1 MVHPD
6 VLVLKLGS
14 LVGKGGFS
22 QVFQAQ
28 NKMTGQVVA
37 VKKSRVS
44 LRVRRTLFQ
53 HEARVLLLLQGH
65 PAIPLMY
72 AIGRFQHF
80 EYISMELLGP
90 SIGDINGQD
99 KGVRKRIAPQL
110 AVQMLSALKYIHSHG
125 LVHRDIKPDNIL
137 LHPTDHQYI
146 RLIDFGLARQYRG
159 VPVPVIGPN
168 LEPNY
173 VLGTLPY
180 ASLHAH
186 RGLALTRRDDL
197 ESLAYTLFSILQGC
211 LPWDKP
217 HQRTSTS
224 RGVRRQVLAKKLDW
238 SGARLTEEYDAAF
251 GQFLDEIRA
260 LEFNETL
267 SYDHWELVFAGISER
282 QGASLPYDFG
292 AGDAS
297 DKPRE
302 SKPSPPPSSHIVQP
316 GQLIYAQL
324 LPRTT
329 IEGYTIGQRDS
340 SYWSDLSLS
349 DESWPTVP
357 LPAVVLE
364 VRKDWRGKSVV
375 KVAPITRRRTGES
388 TIKFL
393 RSDDKKSSEPDTAIV
408 LGPGWPRDPAWCYSF
423 MRLNS
428 FLCDPDQHEI
438 VPLHWKVAEDTL
450 SAILSHLNTGLDTNT
465 ANLPPNEHSA
475 IKRMEG
481 LLDVYIKIHSLGP
494 DTISHTVSGQV
505 VDWESERGWFDQL
518 NPILRRRALDGE
530 FGWALT
536 EYQQSDGTD
545 EASLSDSYYGDDF
558 TEWRDVQQELDPS
571 INLGLVDYSR
581 LDAQIPVISSI
592 E

>member
-1 MVHPD
+1 MHMVHPD

-28 NKMTGQVVA
+28 DKMTGQVVA

-44 LRVRRTLFQ
+44 LRVKRTLFQ
-53 HEARVLLLLQGH
+53 HEARVLLTLQGH
-65 PAIPLMY
+65 PALPLMY

-90 SIGDINGQD
+90 SIGDIKGQD
-99 KGVRKRIAPQL
+99 VGVRKRIAPQL

-137 LHPTDHQYI
+137 LHPTDHRYI

-159 VPVPVIGPN
+159 EPVPVIGPN

-197 ESLAYTLFSILQGC
+197 ESLAYTLFSILRGC

-217 HQRTSTS
+217 HQCTSTS
-224 RGVRRQVLAKKLDW
+224 RGVRRQVLAKKLV
-238 SGARLTEEYDAAF
+238 SRRNTCTA
-251 GQFLDEIRA
+251 A

-267 SYDHWELVFAGISER
+267 SYNQWELVFAGISER

-292 AGDAS
+292 ARDAAA

-340 SYWSDLSLS
+340 SYWPDPSLS
-349 DESWPTVP
+349 DEAWLTVP

-393 RSDDKKSSEPDTAIV
+393 LSADKESSEPDIAIV
-408 LGPGWPRDPAWCYSF
+408 LGPGWLRDPAWCYSF

-438 VPLHWKVAEDTL
+438 IPLHWKVAEDTL
-450 SAILSHLNTGLDTNT
+450 SAILSRFNTGLDTD
-465 ANLPPNEHSA
+465 AADLPPNEHSA
-475 IKRMEG
+475 IKRMES
-481 LLDVYIKIHSLGP
+481 LRDVYIKIHSLGP
-494 DTISHTVSGQV
+494 DTISHTANGQV
-505 VDWESERGWFDQL
+505 VGWESERGWFDQL
-518 NPILRRRALDGE
+518 NPILRRRAVDGE

-571 INLGLVDYSR
+571 INLGLVNYSR